1 MFYKKL
7 IFLVPIIVILIVMN
21 SAMDNINNIYSA
33 IYNGTPV
40 THASYMKLYSEVYG
54 VCIKSLDNSKQIYD
68 AYIEMIKIKTI
79 QYAEILKA
87 FQGNIL
93 ECYDKIWVS

>member
-1 MFYKKL
+1 
-7 IFLVPIIVILIVMN
+7 MN

-40 THASYMKLYSEVYG
+40 THASYMILYSQVYG
-54 VCIKSLDNSKQIYD
+54 ICIKSFDNSKQVYEN
-68 AYIEMIKIKTI
+68 YMKMIDMKTN
-79 QYAEILKA
+79 QYAEILKG

-93 ECYDKIWVS
+93 ECYDRMWTSY